1 MKTDT
6 EKDEK
11 ICRACKRILVGESKL
26 GLCPDCLN
34 KYGSPV
40 AAISIGSILSLGGR
54 WVFKNGG
61 KFAKRAFDVIRLINF

>member
-11 ICRACKRILVGESKL
+11 ICRACKRILVGGSKF

-40 AAISIGSILSLGGR
+40 AAISIGSILTLGGR
-54 WVFKNGG
+54 LVFKNGR
-61 KFAKRAFDVIRLINF
+61 KFAKHAFDVIRLIKF

>member
-11 ICRACKRILVGESKL
+11 ICRACKRILVGESKF

-54 WVFKNGG
+54 WVSKTAGNLQN
-61 KFAKRAFDVIRLINF
+61 VRLT

>member
-1 MKTDT
+1 MNTDT

-11 ICRACKRILVGESKL
+11 ICRACKRILVGGSKF

-40 AAISIGSILSLGGR
+40 VAISSVGILTLGR
-54 WVFKNGG
+54 WVLKNSG
-61 KFAKRAFDVIRLINF
+61 KFAKHAFDAIRLIKS